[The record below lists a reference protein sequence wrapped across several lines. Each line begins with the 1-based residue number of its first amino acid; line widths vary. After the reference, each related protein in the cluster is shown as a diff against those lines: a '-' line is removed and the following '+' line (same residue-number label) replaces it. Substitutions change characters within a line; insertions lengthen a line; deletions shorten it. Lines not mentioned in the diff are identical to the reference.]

1 MPLMSINGA
10 IRNTMPFNFC
20 TIAFVAAI
28 SILVVLKKHAQN
40 IR

>member
-20 TIAFVAAI
+20 KTAFIAAMSI
-28 SILVVLKKHAQN
+28 SVVLKKHAQKS
-40 IR
+40 I